1 MKKTLFIIVCI
12 LLSSVAALAQ
22 DYRQAFVD
30 VQQEFEQRLP
40 GTLGHLQQYLKD
52 YPYTT
57 YSDEVQLMIGVL
69 ATEKGNYKQ
78 ASKVLEQVAKKN
90 LSRQAV
96 PMWYFYSGYAYI
108 QQQEYKKALPLF
120 LELKKQQTLYTPH
133 AKYYAGYC

>member
-12 LLSSVAALAQ
+12 ILSSVAALAQ

-78 ASKVLEQVAKKN
+78 ASKVLEQVARKN

-108 QQQEYKKALPLF
+108 QQQEYKKEKLYMM
-120 LELKKQQTLYTPH
+120 KQRCAMIVY
-133 AKYYAGYC
+133 GENMV